1 MQFGKWTA
9 NELGSAKWQVSRIND
24 TVFPLIKLKFLDL
37 VIGNTVTRVLHL
49 IREEYNEASKENAG
63 NAAAAAASSQAS
75 QTSGQVSMLSL
86 MGDRPAKAALNKI
99 SKDLKPS
106 LIDSLSELMAEMD
119 NLQGQINLLVT
130 WTNEKHSEI
139 IMTAGNSKTV
149 ELFLKEGAK
158 VRKFQ
163 VIVAESVASLASAG
177 IDTTVIPDSAVF
189 AVMSRV
195 NKVILGTN
203 AVTPNGSLV
212 AISGTKVIAS
222 AAKHH
227 ATPVVVCTG
236 IYKLSPRY
244 PYDADVFNVLVNPD
258 PVWNFH
264 DGDIIEKVNI
274 MNSDFDYVPPELIS
288 LFFNERV
295 SPPRIRYVKAVAL
308 TRTKMYRGSHPPSDM
323 YRLVD
328 EMYTKEDANP

>member
-1 MQFGKWTA
+1 
-9 NELGSAKWQVSRIND
+9 
-24 TVFPLIKLKFLDL
+24 
-37 VIGNTVTRVLHL
+37 
-49 IREEYNEASKENAG
+49 
-63 NAAAAAASSQAS
+63 
-75 QTSGQVSMLSL
+75 MLSL
-86 MGDRPAKAALNKI
+86 MGDGPAKAALTKI

-119 NLQGQINLLVT
+119 NLQGQISALALDYI
-130 WTNEKHSEI
+130 HSNEI

-149 ELFLKEGAK
+149 ELFLKEVAK

-163 VIVAESVASLASAG
+163 LIVAETAPQFDGQHLAASLASAG
-177 IDTTVIPDSAVF
+177 IDTTVITDSAVF

-203 AVTPNGSLV
+203 AVTPNGGLV
-212 AISGTKVIAS
+212 AISGTKIVAS

-227 ATPVVVCTG
+227 STPVVVCTG

-274 MNSDFDYVPPELIS
+274 MNSAFDYVPPELIS
-288 LFFNERV
+288 LFVTNV
-295 SPPRIRYVKAVAL
+295 
-308 TRTKMYRGSHPPSDM
+308 GSHPPSYM

-328 EMYTKEDANP
+328 EMYTKEDVNP